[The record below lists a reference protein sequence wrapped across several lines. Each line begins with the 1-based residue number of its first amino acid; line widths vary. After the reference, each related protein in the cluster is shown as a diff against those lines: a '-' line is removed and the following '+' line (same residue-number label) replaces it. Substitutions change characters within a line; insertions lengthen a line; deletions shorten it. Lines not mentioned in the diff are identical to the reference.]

1 MTVLDFVAVWLNAVL
16 QPDGSILYSDEMVSL
31 CFVAEWLNFVLYP
44 GELKG
49 MYPQMN
55 FFKTYFTK
63 LSMIK
68 KFLEYPKS
76 LPSDIFSQLQAWTV

>member
-1 MTVLDFVAVWLNAVL
+1 
-16 QPDGSILYSDEMVSL
+16 
-31 CFVAEWLNFVLYP
+31 
-44 GELKG
+44 
-49 MYPQMN
+49 MYPQMK

-76 LPSDIFSQLQAWTV
+76 LPSDLFLSFKLGQYRYSIGASVNSIDSVHSMFTSLDSSGSKRFHLSLHYFPSAFG